1 MIDKT
6 TAKFLQRLLNEKE
19 IAYSQV
25 PKTVKSYLES
35 YINSGVIDKKRAGSG
50 NKLILRQPDVVAGA
64 VQSRF
69 PQLEIADDIPQ
80 RAKAILQAR
89 DSKVGDKRH
98 SQFILPL
105 RAHNPT
111 LWQNQEHVLPLDEHT
126 HRYGC
131 ASLLLHPDDQWHT
144 DKPLALLENQEC
156 FFNSEQLYNAAN
168 DWSFAYYSGMISEK
182 LLNWLA
188 NKRRAE
194 KIIHYPDFDPIGLM
208 NYQKLTER
216 VQRIYDVELAVPS
229 NFEELL
235 TTFGNDKI
243 YLKNRSK
250 MASLLNT
257 EDITIRKIATI
268 LQKHG
273 LGLEQEVI
281 SYARF

>member
-6 TAKFLQRLLNEKE
+6 TAKFLQRLLKEKE

-25 PKTVKSYLES
+25 PKTVKPDLEP
-35 YINSGVIDKKRAGSG
+35 YISSGVIDKKRAGCG
-50 NKLILRQPDVVAGA
+50 NKLILRQSDVIAGA

-69 PQLEIADDIPQ
+69 PQPEIADDIPQ
-80 RAKAILQAR
+80 RAKAILKAR

-105 RAHNPT
+105 RAHNQIR
-111 LWQNQEHVLPLDEHT
+111 WKNKEHVLPLDEHT

-156 FFNSEQLYNAAN
+156 FFNSEQLYNAGSE
-168 DWSFAYYSGMISEK
+168 WSFAYYSGMISEK
-182 LLNWLA
+182 FLNWLA
-188 NKRRAE
+188 NKPRTE

-208 NYQKLTER
+208 NYKKLKKR
-216 VQRIYDVELAVPS
+216 LHRIYSVDLAVPS

-235 TTFGNDKI
+235 TTFGNDQI
-243 YLKNRSK
+243 YLKNLSK
-250 MASLLNT
+250 MEALVNA
-257 EDITIRKIATI
+257 EDITICQIARI

-281 SYARF
+281 SYVRL